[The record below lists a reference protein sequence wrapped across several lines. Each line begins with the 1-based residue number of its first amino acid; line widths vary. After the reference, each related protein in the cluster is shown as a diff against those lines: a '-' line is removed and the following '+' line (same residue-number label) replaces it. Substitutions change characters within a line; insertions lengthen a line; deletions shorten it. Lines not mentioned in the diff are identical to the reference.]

1 MVHMFHACVTRHT
14 CRRMPS
20 CVDDCR
26 HTLACGVS
34 TIVDTHTRQR
44 HTECMSPLT
53 SIYAVCIY
61 LLTARHTERSDVV
74 TYVDVCRHTWGFA
87 QRRSAIPS
95 GRMMMMMKL
104 CFIIII
110 IANRWA
116 IRSVGRTNV
125 RPASYAVSGE
135 RTFANGNAIL
145 GTFVPPCPWPQPRP
159 AGKGTDAQAAASLCC
174 ASRTSTP
181 TSLRSGCVYVR
192 IHIGARRPTAFRF
205 RCL

>member
-1 MVHMFHACVTRHT
+1 VSANAVVCRQSSIFVDIRRQICVSP
-14 CRRMPS
+14 CPQPL
-20 CVDDCR
+20 V
-26 HTLACGVS
+26 AAKGKG

-110 IANRWA
+110 IAQLRGVA
-116 IRSVGRTNV
+116 SVGSR
-125 RPASYAVSGE
+125 RMPKPQL
-135 RTFANGNAIL
+135 RFA
-145 GTFVPPCPWPQPRP
+145 
-159 AGKGTDAQAAASLCC
+159 AQAERRA
-174 ASRTSTP
+174 
-181 TSLRSGCVYVR
+181 LRHYV
-192 IHIGARRPTAFRF
+192 P
-205 RCL
+205 LV

>member
-1 MVHMFHACVTRHT
+1 MDDLFEIIHPSACATFVSMERRVLGGAAPMTPMGRHALRATHPFHRNAN
-14 CRRMPS
+14 
-20 CVDDCR
+20 
-26 HTLACGVS
+26 
-34 TIVDTHTRQR
+34 
-44 HTECMSPLT
+44 
-53 SIYAVCIY
+53 
-61 LLTARHTERSDVV
+61 
-74 TYVDVCRHTWGFA
+74 
-87 QRRSAIPS
+87 RSAALL
-95 GRMMMMMKL
+95 MH
-104 CFIIII
+104 
-110 IANRWA
+110 
-116 IRSVGRTNV
+116 RSCIKGAAGRTNV